1 MLKIANLNVAA
12 PEVENPY
19 PYPLDPFQKYAFDAI
34 NKHEN
39 VLVTAKTGSGKT
51 LVGEYQIKVSLE
63 KKKRVFYTTPIKTL
77 SNQKFH
83 DLKELGY
90 SVGIMTGD
98 IKFAPQADVVVMT
111 TEILC
116 NLLFKKDT
124 PNESFIELTLND
136 VDAIVFDEVH
146 YINDPDRGKVW
157 EQCLMLLPPE
167 INLVLLSATIAQ
179 PEVFASWLGDVK
191 QKPVHLISTQYRV
204 VPLVHMVEDEVVM
217 NAKDV
222 FDGDAYRR
230 WLISLETQKK
240 KEKEHQKKVADRRR
254 DGYSDGPVSRDQK
267 SHSYIHRI
275 NALVKKLES
284 QALLPALFF
293 VFSRAK
299 CEEYAGAIQSDLL
312 TGCETADVR
321 HIIDFHLHKYPHVL
335 KTGQYFQLRS
345 LLEKGIAFH
354 HSGLLP
360 ILKEIVEIL
369 FSKGFIKLL
378 FATETFAVGINMPTK
393 TVVFTSYT
401 KHDDSGLR
409 MLRSD
414 EYIQMAGRAGRR
426 GKDDKGIVMYLPDRE
441 PASLEEVKKM
451 MTGGSQKISSKMDF
465 GYDFLIKTF
474 NGHSMDWR
482 DIAAKSFWYAQTYE
496 GIKRTELEI
505 DTLYEQR
512 NNISISD
519 VVVADIRHVKELEE
533 KVVMMR
539 NASRKTT
546 LNQIKDWY
554 ADHSTPM
561 WKNEMNK
568 FQKYEILTSRI
579 RMLEEESLLSKGYH
593 AEIEDRIAFLN
604 EHNFLEGDLGRLAS
618 NVHEGHPLLMPYA
631 FHNKLFHGLS
641 VEQLVGCL
649 AVFSEKDE
657 TVVLNECHFLNP
669 ETKNRI
675 NALIDTVN
683 TQFIPS
689 ESKLRLSSDWNLSFY
704 WIDVVIRWLNG
715 ELIGTICKDYDIYEG
730 NFIRA
735 MLKIANLVD
744 EWITMAT
751 IAGDLEQLELTKDL
765 RQKIVRDVVV
775 PESLYLR
782 L

>member
-1 MLKIANLNVAA
+1 MLVIADLTNV
-12 PEVENPY
+12 PDVVTSMKF
-19 PYPLDPFQKYAFDAI
+19 PLDAFQRYAIDKI
-34 NKHEN
+34 QKEEN
-39 VLVTAKTGSGKT
+39 VLCCAKTGSGKT
-51 LVGEYQIKVSLE
+51 VLLDYQIEYSL
-63 KKKRVFYTTPIKTL
+63 KKGKRVFVCTPIKTL

-124 PNESFIELTLND
+124 PNESFVELTLND

-179 PEVFASWLGDVK
+179 PEVFASWLGHVK

-204 VPLVHMVEDEVVM
+204 VPLVHMVEDEIVL

-254 DGYSDGPVSRDQK
+254 DGYSDAPISRDQK
-267 SHSYIHRI
+267 THSYVHRI
-275 NALVKKLES
+275 NTLVKKLES
-284 QALLPALFF
+284 QTLLPALFF

-299 CEEYAGAIQSDLL
+299 CEEYARAIQSDLL
-312 TGCETADVR
+312 TGCETADVK

-335 KTGQYFQLRS
+335 KTSQYFQLRS

-426 GKDDKGIVMYLPDRE
+426 GKDDRGIVMYLPDRE

-474 NGHSMDWR
+474 NGHSMDWKE
-482 DIAAKSFWYAQTYE
+482 IANKSFWYSQHSE
-496 GIKRTELEI
+496 DLHRNEKDIEL
-505 DTLYEQR
+505 LYEQR
-512 NNISISD
+512 EMIKISTDTI
-519 VVVADIRHVKELEE
+519 ADIKYCRELEE
-533 KVVMMR
+533 KLKYTKNSAHR
-539 NASRKTT
+539 AASRILQEWKE
-546 LNQIKDWY
+546 
-554 ADHSTPM
+554 DHDTPV
-561 WKNEMNK
+561 WKNEMFK
-568 FQKYEILTSRI
+568 YQKWQTLSDSIQS
-579 RMLEEESLLSKGYH
+579 LEERQMMLKGYH
-593 AEIEDRIAFLN
+593 SEIEDRIVFLN
-604 EHNFLEGDLGRLAS
+604 EFHFMEGDLGRLAA
-618 NVHEGHPLLMPYA
+618 NVHEGHPLLMPYV
-631 FHNKLFHGLS
+631 FHNKIFHDLS

-649 AVFSEKDE
+649 AIFAEKDE
-657 TVVLNECHFLNP
+657 TVTLNDCHFLSD
-669 ETKNRI
+669 ESKNRI
-675 NALIDTVN
+675 NTLIYTVN

-689 ESKLRLSSDWNLSFY
+689 ESKLRINSNWDLSFY
-704 WIDVVIRWLNG
+704 WADVVIRWLNG
-715 ELIGTICKDYDIYEG
+715 EHISTICKDYDMYEG

-751 IAGDLEQLELTKDL
+751 IASDLEQLEITKDL